1 MSSSFNPGQPS
12 VPTTPAS
19 VSPFE
24 QLAYSGLFDEDD
36 CDGSNDSRSRRPSG
50 KTLKEILSLASFEFF
65 VTLLDDIDDYYG
77 KLPVH
82 RRVVGPAAESPLRE
96 TVTSDTN
103 VLREAIYLVQ
113 VNTYFLS

>member
-50 KTLKEILSLASFEFF
+50 NSIKSFCFWEVVIFFVFYKTTLTTIMASFQCIVE
-65 VTLLDDIDDYYG
+65 LWGLR
-77 KLPVH
+77 LH
-82 RRVVGPAAESPLRE
+82 LMSERLSPAILM
-96 TVTSDTN
+96 
-103 VLREAIYLVQ
+103 
-113 VNTYFLS
+113 F